1 MKYSIYNKSYTTP
14 FNLIKKLK
22 SQRLIINNE
31 YEAEKILSKINYFR
45 FKIYLRPFLD
55 TTTKKFNSNST
66 FNDAYDLYC
75 FDEELQNI
83 LHSIISQIEINLR
96 TKIDQYVT
104 PFVNDTLD
112 EFREMPPFWII
123 SEFSTFGN
131 ILTILE
137 SMNKKAFV
145 LPQNNNLLDKLSQE
159 FGAKNLK
166 ELNSWLRLIRDVR
179 NRVAHHSRVWNCNY
193 REPSGIRQK
202 ISNSFNPIQANKIYL
217 FLLF

>member
-1 MKYSIYNKSYTTP
+1 MKYTIYNKSYTTP
-14 FNLIKKLK
+14 FDLIKKLK
-22 SQRLIINNE
+22 S
-31 YEAEKILSKINYFR
+31 
-45 FKIYLRPFLD
+45 
-55 TTTKKFNSNST
+55 
-66 FNDAYDLYC
+66 
-75 FDEELQNI
+75 
-83 LHSIISQIEINLR
+83 H
-96 TKIDQYVT
+96 
-104 PFVNDTLD
+104 FVNDTLD

-137 SMNKKAFV
+137 SMNKKAFD

-179 NRVAHHSRVWNCNY
+179 NRVAHHSRVLNCNY

-202 ISNSFNPIQANKIYL
+202 ISNSFNSTQANKIYL